1 MNSNIVY
8 RNEKTKTPSL
18 GPRMKLLQKNLET
31 VEPNLRIV
39 QSLVVSLWQLNT
51 RCIMMSS
58 IWCLMQWNTPI

>member
-1 MNSNIVY
+1 MVHGGT
-8 RNEKTKTPSL
+8 EKKTKTPNL

-39 QSLVVSLWQLNT
+39 QSPVVSLWQLNT

-58 IWCLMQWNTPI
+58 IWIFMQRNTQI